1 MGILNLTPDSFSDG
15 GEYLQIESALKRAK
29 EMASEGADYLDL
41 GAESTGPGSIDVSTE
56 EELKR
61 LIPILKAIRKEVK
74 IPISIDTTKAAVADA
89 ALNAGANLIND
100 ISALRADPDMAATI
114 AKHHCPLILM
124 YSKDPT
130 PRTTKSAKTYDDVIA
145 TISDFF
151 TERISYAKEKGIK
164 EIILDPGMG
173 HYISALPQYS
183 YEIIARLAELKKF
196 DKELLIGLSRKS
208 FLGGPLTER
217 DEKGLPLTAIA
228 YLNGASIIRTHNVK
242 ATKELC
248 QQWN

>member
-15 GEYLQIESALKRAK
+15 GQYNQPQAAIKRAV
-29 EMASEGADYLDL
+29 EIEQEGADYIDL
-41 GAESTGPGSIDVSTE
+41 GAQSTGPGSPNISPK

-61 LIPILKAIRKEVK
+61 LIPILKKIRQKVK
-74 IPISIDTTKAAVADA
+74 IPISIDTYRSEIADA
-89 ALNAGANLIND
+89 ALTEGANLIND
-100 ISALRADPDMAATI
+100 ITALRADPKLAATI
-114 AKHHCPLILM
+114 AKHRCPLILM

-130 PRTTKSAKTYDDVIA
+130 PRTTRQALIYKDIIK

-151 TERISYAKEKGIK
+151 TERLEYAKQQCLTD
-164 EIILDPGMG
+164 IILDPGMG

-183 YEIIARLAELKKF
+183 YEIIARLSEFKKF
-196 DKELLIGLSRKS
+196 QKKLLIGLSRKS
-208 FLGGPLTER
+208 FLGGPTEER
-217 DEKGLPLTAIA
+217 DEKALPLTAIA
-228 YLNGASIIRTHNVK
+228 YLNGAAIIRTHNVK